1 MRRISTATTISHTRY
16 CPTGPGKWGRHGE
29 GARLLA
35 SNVGSILHVSSLKPP
50 ACLAA
55 QGCGVVGKWAE
66 QWERMGSGGALM

>member
-1 MRRISTATTISHTRY
+1 M
-16 CPTGPGKWGRHGE
+16 
-29 GARLLA
+29 A